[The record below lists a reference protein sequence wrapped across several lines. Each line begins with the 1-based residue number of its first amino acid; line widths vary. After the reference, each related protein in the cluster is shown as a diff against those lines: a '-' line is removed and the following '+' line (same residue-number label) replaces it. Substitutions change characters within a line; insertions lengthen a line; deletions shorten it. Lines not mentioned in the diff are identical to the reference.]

1 MVEMENSY
9 GLHCVKNVRVR
20 SFSGPYLVEMC
31 ENTDQKNS
39 EYGRFSGI
47 ACSNDFLDMTT
58 ELVIWNHDI
67 GNILKL
73 KISIS
78 NQYPNKAKW

>member
-20 SFSGPYLVEMC
+20 SFSGPYSVEMW

-39 EYGRFSGI
+39 EYGHFSGI

-58 ELVIWNHDI
+58 ELVI
-67 GNILKL
+67 
-73 KISIS
+73 
-78 NQYPNKAKW
+78 